1 MPQTD
6 AQLQCSHCCLYAIF
20 IFIFR
25 HISRCLS
32 AAACRFDLPIKRA
45 VSTTANKKTFEAST
59 LRSYINRRLHLNC
72 ASNPVQPT
80 ATAAA
85 SARQTE
91 TEPDTETDSR
101 VPSQVAIASFKFKPS
116 SVRNDSATR
125 VDEFF

>member
-6 AQLQCSHCCLYAIF
+6 AQLKCSHCCLYAIF

-45 VSTTANKKTFEAST
+45 VSTKTIKKTFEAST

-80 ATAAA
+80 AAA
-85 SARQTE
+85 SARQSE
-91 TEPDTETDSR
+91 TKPDTKTDTR
-101 VPSQVAIASFKFKPS
+101 VQSQVAIASFKFKPS